1 MEKFTVANS
10 VYEIRKFDESVDSID
25 EITDLLHRAYK
36 RLADMGL
43 NFVATHQDSDETRT
57 RLVKGDGFVLYTA
70 GKLVGTITLYKER
83 SKSRCEWYRNQ
94 GVSYFGQFAV
104 EPGLQNNGIGSRLME
119 FIEDYAKQNGLG
131 EIALDTSEKA
141 LHLIDYYTKRGYRFI
156 QYHQWDRVNYRSV
169 VMSKK
174 LGIQ

>member
-1 MEKFTVANS
+1 MEKFTVNDTD
-10 VYEIRKFDESVDSID
+10 YEIRRFDESDDSVD

-43 NFVATHQDSDETRT
+43 KFVATHQDSDETRT
-57 RLVKGDGFVLYTA
+57 RLIKGDGFVLYS
-70 GKLVGTITLYKER
+70 GQKLTGTITLYKER
-83 SKSRCEWYRNQ
+83 KKNPCEWYRNE

-104 EPGLQNNGIGSRLME
+104 EPELQNNGIGSKLME
-119 FIEDYAKQNGLG
+119 FIEHYAAQSGLI

-141 LHLIDYYTKRGYRFI
+141 QHLIDYYTKRGYRFV

-169 VMSKK
+169 VMSKNLIK
-174 LGIQ
+174 

>member
-1 MEKFTVANS
+1 MMEKFSIDGN
-10 VYEIRKFDESVDSID
+10 VYVIRKFDESADSIND
-25 EITDLLHRAYK
+25 ITDLLHRAYK

-43 NFVATHQDSDETRT
+43 NFVATYQDAEETRT
-57 RLVKGDGFVLYTA
+57 RLIKGEGFVLYS
-70 GKLVGTITLYKER
+70 GEKLTGTITLYKER
-83 SKSRCEWYRNQ
+83 KKSQCQWYREE

-119 FIEDYAKQNGLG
+119 FIEDYAAKSGLK

-141 LHLIDYYTKRGYRFI
+141 QHLIDYYTKRGYRFV
-156 QYHQWDRVNYRSV
+156 QFHQWDRVNYRSV

-174 LGIQ
+174 LDL